1 MKKTIAMLLCAAL
14 MLTLFVGCKSSETQE
29 PTTEP
34 TTEAPTETT
43 TETTEETTE
52 EITEETPAV
61 DTSSLEGIINGILSA
76 NPVEFSPMVMPLD
89 LTDTSEDGLWAIQSY
104 TGLENA
110 ESITEGAFCEAMIGA
125 IPFSLVMVRT
135 AEGADVNAVA
145 DAMKAG
151 INQRKWVCVM
161 ADDLQVVAKDD
172 IVMLIMIGSDYGTS
186 QSFVDAFTTL
196 RVPRFGPFIYSETA
210 CTTGDP

>member
-52 EITEETPAV
+52 EITEEAPAV

-186 QSFVDAFTTL
+186 QSFVDAFTT
-196 RVPRFGPFIYSETA
+196 VVGSPDYTA
-210 CTTGDP
+210 

>member
-52 EITEETPAV
+52 EITEEAPAV

-186 QSFVDAFTTL
+186 QSFVDAFAEVCGGNVTT
-196 RVPRFGPFIYSETA
+196 Y
-210 CTTGDP
+210 

>member
-14 MLTLFVGCKSSETQE
+14 TLTLFVGCKSSETQE

-34 TTEAPTETT
+34 V
-43 TETTEETTE
+43 TEETTE
-52 EITEETPAV
+52 EIIDETPAV
-61 DTSSLEGIINGILSA
+61 DAGSLEGIINGILEA
-76 NPVEFSPMVMPLD
+76 NPVEFSPVVMPLNV
-89 LTDTSEDGLWAIQSY
+89 TDTSEDGLWAIQSN
-104 TGLENA
+104 TGLENTDA
-110 ESITEGAFCEAMIGA
+110 ITEAVVCEAMIGA

-151 INQRKWVCVM
+151 IDQRKWVCVM

-172 IVMLIMIGSDYGTS
+172 MVMLVMIGTDYGTA
-186 QSFVDAFTTL
+186 QSFVDAFTT
-196 RVPRFGPFIYSETA
+196 VVGTPDYTA
-210 CTTGDP
+210 